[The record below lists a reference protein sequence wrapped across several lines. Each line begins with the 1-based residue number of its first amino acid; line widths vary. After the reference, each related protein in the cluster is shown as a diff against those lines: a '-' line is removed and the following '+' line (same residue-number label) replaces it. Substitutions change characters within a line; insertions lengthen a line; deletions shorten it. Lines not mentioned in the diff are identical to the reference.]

1 MVTPLAQGALLRA
14 ARDAPSVPVDALA
27 AGGVLVLAPHPD
39 DETLGC
45 GAALAAA
52 VTAGHAVHVVAATDG
67 DGSHPGSVSWPR
79 ARVAARRAGELA
91 AALDVLGGGRVTH
104 ERLGCPDQGVPM
116 PDGEAG
122 RALVGRLLARALTD
136 RPAHLWT
143 TWEGDPHVD
152 HRCCAALAEALVARA
167 AAAGHSL
174 ALSRFPVWGRFVER
188 GDGSGNGG
196 TRDGGTRD
204 GGSGDALVRFEP
216 GSILKAVKVRALAC
230 HATQMTTAIGDD
242 PDGFVM
248 PVPMQTHFVEHDE
261 LFLRREAP

>member
-1 MVTPLAQGALLRA
+1 MVTPFAEGALLRA
-14 ARDAPSVPVDALA
+14 ARGAPSVPVDALA

-67 DGSHPGSVSWPR
+67 DGSHPGSAAWPR
-79 ARVAARRAGELA
+79 ARVAARRAAELA

-104 ERLGCPDQGVPM
+104 ERLGCPDQGVPT

-122 RALVGRLLARALTD
+122 RALVGRLLARVLAD

-167 AAAGHSL
+167 VEAGHPL

-188 GDGSGNGG
+188 DDGSGNGG
-196 TRDGGTRD
+196 T
-204 GGSGDALVRFEP
+204 GDALVRFEP

-230 HATQMTTAIGDD
+230 HATQMTTTIDDD

-248 PVPMQTHFVEHDE
+248 PVPMQAHFVEHDE
-261 LFLRREAP
+261 LFLRRDAP

>member
-1 MVTPLAQGALLRA
+1 MVTPLAEGALLRA
-14 ARDAPSVPVDALA
+14 ARVAPSVPVDALA

-67 DGSHPGSVSWPR
+67 DGSHPGSAAWPR
-79 ARVAARRAGELA
+79 ARVAERRARELV

-104 ERLGCPDQGVPM
+104 ERLGCPDQGVPA
-116 PDGEAG
+116 PDGDAG
-122 RALVGRLLARALTD
+122 RALVERLLARVLAD

-152 HRCCAALAEALVARA
+152 HRCCAALAEALVARSA
-167 AAAGHSL
+167 EAGHPL

-188 GDGSGNGG
+188 DAFAGPDAG
-196 TRDGGTRD
+196 RD

-216 GSILKAVKVRALAC
+216 GSILKAVKERALAC
-230 HATQMTTAIGDD
+230 HATQMTTTIDDD

-248 PVPMQTHFVEHDE
+248 PVPMQAHFVEHDE
-261 LFLRREAP
+261 LFLRRRAP